1 MAGTTGGGG
10 ARRAPISGINIT
22 PLVDVMLVLLV
33 IMMVSATY
41 IVSQSMKVDLPKT
54 ATSDG
59 RLPTVASVTITSDHE
74 IMLDKQPVTEE
85 ELVSR
90 LGALVAG
97 DKQLT
102 LMITGDRQAD
112 HGDVIHVLDLARTQG
127 ITQFAV
133 NVELRPGQ

>member
-1 MAGTTGGGG
+1 MAGTTSTGG

-54 ATSDG
+54 STSDG
-59 RLPTVASVTITSDHE
+59 RLPSVAAITITVDHE
-74 IMLDKQPVTEE
+74 ILLDKEPVTED
-85 ELVSR
+85 ELRER
-90 LGALVAG
+90 LGALVGA
-97 DKQLT
+97 DAQLT
-102 LMITGDRQAD
+102 LMVTADRQAD
-112 HGDVIHVLDLARTQG
+112 HGDVIHVLDVARTQG

-133 NVELRPGQ
+133 NVERRPD

>member
-1 MAGTTGGGG
+1 VAGTTSTGG

-54 ATSDG
+54 STSDG
-59 RLPTVASVTITSDHE
+59 RLPTVAAITITVDHE
-74 IMLDKQPVTEE
+74 ILLDKQPVTED
-85 ELVSR
+85 ELRER
-90 LGALVAG
+90 LGALVGA
-97 DKQLT
+97 DAQLT
-102 LMITGDRQAD
+102 LMVTADRQAD
-112 HGDVIHVLDLARTQG
+112 HGDVIHVLDVARTQG

-133 NVELRPGQ
+133 NVERRPD

>member
-1 MAGTTGGGG
+1 
-10 ARRAPISGINIT
+10 
-22 PLVDVMLVLLV
+22 
-33 IMMVSATY
+33 
-41 IVSQSMKVDLPKT
+41 MKVDLPKT

-59 RLPTVASVTITSDHE
+59 RLPTVASVTITADHE

-85 ELVSR
+85 ELVAR

-102 LMITGDRQAD
+102 LMITGDQKAD

-133 NVELRPGQ
+133 NVELRPGG